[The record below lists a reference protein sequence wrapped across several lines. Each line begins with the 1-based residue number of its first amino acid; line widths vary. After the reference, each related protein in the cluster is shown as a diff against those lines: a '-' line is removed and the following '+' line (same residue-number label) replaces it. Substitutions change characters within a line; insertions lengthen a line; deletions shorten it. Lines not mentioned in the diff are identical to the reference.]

1 MNIRTDIMAPEV
13 EYFREQCNFTRQQ
26 IAIFD
31 LRVSDHS
38 HLGDSNS
45 GGIKDH
51 LLIHNAYGG
60 MKRTRPVYVGPCSLF
75 NALCR
80 VFRKRSY
87 VFPTILRTAHR
98 RISAR
103 HIAHMSFLLR
113 KPLLLS

>member
-1 MNIRTDIMAPEV
+1 MNIRTDFTAPEV
-13 EYFREQCNFTRQQ
+13 EYFLEQCNFTRQQ
-26 IAIFD
+26 RAIFD
-31 LRVSDHS
+31 LRVIDHS

-87 VFPTILRTAHR
+87 VSTKNLRTSHR

-103 HIAHMSFLLR
+103 HIAHMSFRLR
-113 KPLLLS
+113 KPLLRS